1 MVMTTEEL
9 AEALLGLAALPPLDR
24 AGAARALKEAAA
36 AVLDAEA
43 AAGMAGAV
51 AAGMTQ
57 EGVAAA
63 LGTTGARVS
72 VALKAHG
79 LPGRKT
85 GRPPGSSGSR

>member
-1 MVMTTEEL
+1 MTTEEL
-9 AEALLGLAALPPLDR
+9 AAALLELPALPPLER
-24 AGAARALKEAAA
+24 AWAARVLKREAA

-57 EGVAAA
+57 EDVAAG
-63 LGTTGARVS
+63 LGTTPNRVS
-72 VALKAHG
+72 LALKAHG

-85 GRPPGSSGSR
+85 GRPPANLPRFP